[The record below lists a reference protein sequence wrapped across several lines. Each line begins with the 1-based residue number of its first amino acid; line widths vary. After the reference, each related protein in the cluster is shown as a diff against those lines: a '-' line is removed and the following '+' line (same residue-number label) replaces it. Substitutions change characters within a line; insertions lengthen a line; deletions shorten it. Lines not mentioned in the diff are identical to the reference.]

1 MSESAA
7 LSESQAS
14 EPSAAVGLALGAALC
29 AVAVVPAALRS
40 GAFVTAWLV
49 LLGSAALPVG
59 LFAAALR
66 NLGVRS
72 RAVGTVLLAL
82 ALSSAPLEVLARV
95 LKATTHHRPLGGVTF
110 AIIALFVLFGAA
122 AVAAR
127 LLSWGRD
134 GTKKHIVLAIGV
146 FAALAGAR
154 FVLAAVGGQA
164 GFIRSAVLDG
174 ALLAA
179 AGFAGGLLPGVP
191 RRSPGRARRFGT
203 VIWARR
209 WLWASLLCFAHAR
222 PSGPRQSCRARH
234 VRRFLPIRPLICGV
248 TSGGDGSARSLAQD
262 PRCSGMMCSR

>member
-1 MSESAA
+1 
-7 LSESQAS
+7 
-14 EPSAAVGLALGAALC
+14 LC

-110 AIIALFVLFGAA
+110 AIIALFVLLGAV

-127 LLSWGRD
+127 LLSWGQD

-146 FAALAGAR
+146 LAALAGAR
-154 FVLAAVGGQA
+154 FALAAVGGHA

-174 ALLAA
+174 ALLVA
-179 AGFAGGLLPGVP
+179 AGFAGGLLPAPAAIAGH
-191 RRSPGRARRFGT
+191 ARRLG
-203 VIWARR
+203 IA
-209 WLWASLLCFAHAR
+209 LWAVVVALGLALCFAMPAR
-222 PSGPRQSCRARH
+222 ASAAKAAAPVTFAAFSPF
-234 VRRFLPIRPLICGV
+234 VR
-248 TSGGDGSARSLAQD
+248 
-262 PRCSGMMCSR
+262 